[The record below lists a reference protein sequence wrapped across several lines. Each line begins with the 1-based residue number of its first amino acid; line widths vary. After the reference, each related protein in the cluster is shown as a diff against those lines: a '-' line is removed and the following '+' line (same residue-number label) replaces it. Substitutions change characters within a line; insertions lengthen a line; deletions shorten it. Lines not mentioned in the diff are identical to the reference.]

1 MDLTTTMKSY
11 VINLDRNPDRL
22 AAIGSQLLGQGI
34 AFERIAAID
43 ARHLSAEYLA
53 EFRRRRPGM
62 PWGHPG
68 QIGCFESHLC
78 AWRSIAD
85 GPEPH
90 AAVFEDDV
98 HVSDD
103 LARYLGD
110 ASPPGRADIV
120 RLEVST
126 NRILLRSGLRGA
138 RDGEPWH
145 GRVILPVRSTS
156 WCAGGY
162 VISRDAADRLCRLPV
177 EDHQPVDYMLFCLET
192 SAVARSL
199 RVEQVV
205 PALCIQDKFLR
216 PDPGLAKFAS
226 EIEDDGRDQRD
237 GRLSRLV
244 RHAMPAL
251 WKTLAGF
258 ERVPFES
265 RGDRLAR
272 SGAAMPSRGASA
284 RLGAA
289 GGRGGAVT

>member
-1 MDLTTTMKSY
+1 MELTTTMKSY
-11 VINLDRNPDRL
+11 VINLDRNPERL
-22 AAIGSQLLGQGI
+22 AAIGSQLAGQGI
-34 AFERIAAID
+34 AFERIVAVD
-43 ARHLSAEYLA
+43 ARSLPAADLA

-62 PWGHPG
+62 PWDHAG
-68 QIGCFESHLC
+68 QIGCFESHFR
-78 AWRSIAD
+78 AWRAIAD

-98 HVSDD
+98 HVSED

-110 ASPPGRADIV
+110 TSPPGRADIV

-126 NRILLRSGLRGA
+126 NRILLRSGLRGT

-145 GRVILPVRSTS
+145 GRAILPVRSTS

-177 EDHQPVDYMLFCLET
+177 ETHQPVDYMLFCLET
-192 SAVARSL
+192 SAVARSI
-199 RVEQVV
+199 RVGQVV

-216 PDPGLAKFAS
+216 TGPGPVRFAS
-226 EIEDDGRDQRD
+226 EIEVDGPDRRD

-244 RHAMPAL
+244 RHAGPAI

-258 ERVPFES
+258 ERVPFEG
-265 RGDRLAR
+265 RDDRLAR
-272 SGAAMPSRGASA
+272 SGAAMRSRGAFLP
-284 RLGAA
+284 LGAA
-289 GGRGGAVT
+289 GDRGGSAT